1 MRQLIEYG
9 RFPHHGA
16 WRMAS
21 SRDRAAVDDILKMTR
36 LEELASR
43 KVMSLSGGER
53 QRAWIAMTLAQEPK
67 VLLLDEPT
75 TFLDVCCQF
84 EVVELVRKLNRK
96 LGITVVMV
104 LHDLNLAARCSDR
117 LAAIR
122 DRRILHVG
130 TPREIITP
138 EILREIFNIESE
150 VIYGRDGVPFF
161 IPVGSCRE
169 GKS

>member
-1 MRQLIEYG
+1 
-9 RFPHHGA
+9 
-16 WRMAS
+16 
-21 SRDRAAVDDILKMTR
+21 
-36 LEELASR
+36 
-43 KVMSLSGGER
+43 
-53 QRAWIAMTLAQEPK
+53 MTLAQEPK

-130 TPREIITP
+130 TPREI
-138 EILREIFNIESE
+138 FNIESE